1 MNTKLRTNDDQ
12 EKWKTHTINS
22 SKTIDKCIDKDRR
35 QKPHMHM
42 TWQGSQNEDGHS
54 SKEIH
59 LYDIKHIYFQDL
71 LK

>member
-1 MNTKLRTNDDQ
+1 M
-12 EKWKTHTINS
+12 
-22 SKTIDKCIDKDRR
+22 DKCIDKDRR

-42 TWQGSQNEDGHS
+42 TWQGSQDEDGHS

-59 LYDIKHIYFQDL
+59 LYDIKHTYFQDV